1 MGSEVNITRRVSELN
16 TLFSREPDDGTLW
29 VKLLL
34 LICISRNAYLKK
46 LLEKSIF
53 FSKMIDKVIHNLI
66 FGFEYYIKF
75 TFKVRKVP
83 CIVK

>member
-53 FSKMIDKVIHNLI
+53 FSEMIDKVIHNLI
-66 FGFEYYIKF
+66 FGFEY
-75 TFKVRKVP
+75 
-83 CIVK
+83 